1 MAVHDYI
8 LSNQSGSSFRSDLN
22 NALAA
27 IVSQNSSATEPATKY
42 AFQYWIDTSATPAL
56 IKQRNAANDAWIT
69 LAEVDG
75 QVLAADGTDAKPG
88 ISFAADIDT
97 GFRRTTS
104 NEISIVT
111 GGEKALTV
119 DGSQNVGIGTT
130 DPTQLLQV
138 AGPAISSTFSG
149 TTISAGTTERV
160 RIGFRTGGP
169 ETSLTCGQI
178 VNDTNT
184 LHIAARD
191 TTNGDIVLHAGS
203 GAPERMRIDGSN
215 GHVGIGVTSPEALLH
230 LASDEGG
237 STGRIKF
244 DCNVTS
250 GYDSLIETTDV
261 GLEFTAK
268 SSSRGFAFKTGSTP
282 SEKLRIASNG
292 NVGVGTNNPLAL
304 FEVSGAAQVNTL
316 FRSTGNSSSS
326 IRFINTSN
334 SDVYCGSNEG
344 DFRILTDGLQR
355 MRVTSEGHA
364 LFHYFNSVTPGF
376 GNTDTGGSI
385 HKSSNGTTLFLSRDN
400 ISGNFNRNS
409 NGDIIQFRKN
419 GVEQGDIR
427 VSGSTVTYAGG
438 HLSRFAQLEGNG
450 DRIEILRGSVLSN
463 LDEMC
468 VWDYDARDAELWEE
482 GDEIPEGASVG
493 DVKVPAR
500 EAGTELNEQL
510 NRLKVSDVE
519 GDPNVAGVFED
530 WDDDDEVYTK
540 DFFCA
545 MTGDFVI
552 RIAQGTT
559 VARGDLLMSAGDG
572 TAKPQDDDIVR
583 SKTVAKVTSTVVSE
597 TYADGSYCVPCV
609 LMAC

>member
-203 GAPERMRIDGSN
+203 GVPERMRIDGSN

-250 GYDSLIETTDV
+250 
-261 GLEFTAK
+261 
-268 SSSRGFAFKTGSTP
+268 
-282 SEKLRIASNG
+282 
-292 NVGVGTNNPLAL
+292 
-304 FEVSGAAQVNTL
+304 
-316 FRSTGNSSSS
+316 
-326 IRFINTSN
+326 
-334 SDVYCGSNEG
+334 
-344 DFRILTDGLQR
+344 
-355 MRVTSEGHA
+355 
-364 LFHYFNSVTPGF
+364 
-376 GNTDTGGSI
+376 
-385 HKSSNGTTLFLSRDN
+385 
-400 ISGNFNRNS
+400 
-409 NGDIIQFRKN
+409 
-419 GVEQGDIR
+419 
-427 VSGSTVTYAGG
+427 
-438 HLSRFAQLEGNG
+438 
-450 DRIEILRGSVLSN
+450 
-463 LDEMC
+463 
-468 VWDYDARDAELWEE
+468 
-482 GDEIPEGASVG
+482 
-493 DVKVPAR
+493 
-500 EAGTELNEQL
+500 
-510 NRLKVSDVE
+510 
-519 GDPNVAGVFED
+519 
-530 WDDDDEVYTK
+530 
-540 DFFCA
+540 
-545 MTGDFVI
+545 
-552 RIAQGTT
+552 
-559 VARGDLLMSAGDG
+559 
-572 TAKPQDDDIVR
+572 
-583 SKTVAKVTSTVVSE
+583 
-597 TYADGSYCVPCV
+597 
-609 LMAC
+609 